1 MSVNEL
7 TRKFSK
13 ELNSGTTA
21 LALLGILIRFKKPMY
36 GYELGILLAG
46 ISDDGLPMNHGA
58 LYPVLRSLE
67 RLGLLTSEMEPSTT
81 GPPRRYYKPTALGK
95 SQFAEWTE
103 VWNRTRNW
111 LDGVLEQK
119 DEQRDNKRTQHS
131 TRRS

>member
-1 MSVNEL
+1 
-7 TRKFSK
+7 
-13 ELNSGTTA
+13 
-21 LALLGILIRFKKPMY
+21 
-36 GYELGILLAG
+36 
-46 ISDDGLPMNHGA
+46 